1 MIRAPAARSLKSPW
15 FLLEGSVQECC
26 DTAGLCQ
33 MNCRSLER
41 KTRSRCLISTFRQ
54 KRWLC
59 STGYAIC
66 RHSWCTSC
74 FFEGRKAGKISFNV
88 YTASHEV
95 IYLHLA
101 VQNLNDRTM
110 MKASRRVAT
119 VEEFYSILE
128 QVHSKDCLHAGSKK
142 TVAKVC
148 TF

>member
-1 MIRAPAARSLKSPW
+1 MPSAGIRDVLVVSLKEEKQVR
-15 FLLEGSVQECC
+15 FH
-26 DTAGLCQ
+26 
-33 MNCRSLER
+33 
-41 KTRSRCLISTFRQ
+41 ST
-54 KRWLC
+54 
-59 STGYAIC
+59 
-66 RHSWCTSC
+66 
-74 FFEGRKAGKISFNV
+74 

-142 TVAKVC
+142 TFAKVC